1 MTVSHHKNQWRM
13 SDRIKLPAWVIIDNQ
28 RYDLIDWSFAGF
40 AIASQTEFKVGDV
53 VELTLTMPFEH
64 HTAQCNLHAEV
75 RIQDARSAVFEF
87 VDIPQSVRL
96 MMREYVENFVE
107 GQLDG
112 TEAHTSRSS
121 RAAQDVR
128 VTESLAA
135 KKDAVAP
142 VQKHAPKFWQ
152 KLVLYSLFTAFG
164 LFVIAG
170 LLVSQRYVN
179 STQAGLVGNTVEVRS
194 RVEGYVKEISVK
206 AGDVV
211 KAGQLLVQ
219 LEDREFRRNL
229 RAGAYVQQ
237 LAQEAMGTA
246 KKALQDEKLEGKL
259 FSRIAKYRSE
269 SENARLKETDA
280 QLAQVKAELDRT
292 EMLVKSGFVAKAVL
306 DDRKFVY
313 AEKVASLNRVS
324 AEAAMSV
331 DVAREADVGRFFSS
345 TQIANRSTDLIQVM
359 ERRKNEHA
367 QALLQLAPLFT
378 AVENSSLITP
388 NNGTIRIITRAPG
401 ELVRAGE
408 LVAVVETNQLPSV
421 MAKFTVAD
429 AYRISPGQNA
439 RIFFPALDQVFD
451 GIVEAVG
458 PQGLITDAGLANT
471 TEPGKNEVPVAVR
484 FTSPPTLPS
493 GLRAKVEIDTNQN
506 VLTQIRQR
514 LR

>member
-13 SDRIKLPAWVIIDNQ
+13 SDRIKLPAWVIINNQ

-40 AIASQTEFKVGDV
+40 AIVTETVFKVGDV
-53 VELTLTMPFEH
+53 VELTLTLPFEH
-64 HTAQCNLHAEV
+64 HNAQCNLHAEV
-75 RIQDARSAVFEF
+75 RMQDPGSTGFEF

-96 MMREYVENFVE
+96 MMREYVEMFVE
-107 GQLDG
+107 GQLHG
-112 TEAHTSRSS
+112 AEAHTLRSS

-128 VTESLAA
+128 VEASLAA
-135 KKDAVAP
+135 KKEAVAP
-142 VQKHAPKFWQ
+142 VQKLSSKFWQ
-152 KLVLYSLFTAFG
+152 KLSGYG
-164 LFVIAG
+164 LFSALGLLFIFW

-194 RVEGYVKEISVK
+194 RVEGYVKDIAVK
-206 AGDVV
+206 AGDSV

-237 LAQEAMGTA
+237 MAQEALDTA
-246 KKALQDEKLEGKL
+246 SKALQGEKLEGKL
-259 FSRIAKYRSE
+259 FSRIAKYRRE
-269 SENARLKETDA
+269 SEQAKLKETDA

-292 EMLVKSGFVAKAVL
+292 EALVKSGFLAKAAL
-306 DDRKFVY
+306 DDRKLVY
-313 AEKVASLNRVS
+313 EEKLASLNRVS
-324 AEAAMSV
+324 AEASMSA
-331 DVAREADVGRFFSS
+331 DVAREADAGRFFSN
-345 TQIANRSTDLIQVM
+345 TQIANRSSDLIQVV
-359 ERRKNEHA
+359 ERRKNENA
-367 QALLQLAPLFT
+367 QALLQLGPLFT

-388 NNGTIRIITRAPG
+388 NNGTIRIVTRAPG

-429 AYRISPGQNA
+429 AYRISPGQTA

-506 VLTQIRQR
+506 VLTLLRQR